1 MPSKDTQYKIYY
13 NKEKVIEEILTYF
26 FEHELDEPP
35 ITEQPFAKLYETIV
49 KESKIKMPKFST
61 ARTIIRD
68 ELIEYK
74 LLSNKDRITS
84 ETVCRLTS
92 VYRYMEDFEYM
103 INQNPGRI
111 VQCDVITC
119 ILPLPSDEYLSQV
132 ISGIQKN
139 GKKFSRYTLINT
151 LCRIIKTNNRKVVI
165 AAIPESNP
173 VITMKNRQNSG
184 FSPVTFCS
192 AICLYV
198 KNTSEGQEF
207 IKKLKKSPPNES
219 LFTRW

>member
-1 MPSKDTQYKIYY
+1 MPSEDTQYKVYY

-26 FEHELDEPP
+26 FEHECDEPP

-49 KESKIKMPKFST
+49 KKSKIKMPKFST
-61 ARTIIRD
+61 ARTIMKN
-68 ELIEYK
+68 ELIEYE

-92 VYRYMEDFEYM
+92 VYQYIEDFEYI
-103 INQNPGRI
+103 INQSRGRI
-111 VQCDVITC
+111 IQCDVVTC
-119 ILPLPSDEYLSQV
+119 ILPLPSDEYLSQI

-139 GKKFSRYTLINT
+139 GKKISRYTLINS
-151 LCRIIKTNNRKVVI
+151 LCQIIKTNNSKVVI

-173 VITMKNRQNSG
+173 IIIMNNKKNID

-192 AICLYV
+192 SICLYV
-198 KNTSEGQEF
+198 KNTPEGQEF
-207 IKKLKKSPPNES
+207 IKKLKKTPPSE
-219 LFTRW
+219 